1 MRLMH
6 ATSIG
11 ARLYLEQS
19 TAISERSAAA
29 DEDTGKSPVRIGG
42 NALSSLDQLQL
53 PNGPRCGWQR
63 RGGLREAG
71 MYIAATGL
79 LK

>member
-1 MRLMH
+1 MH

-42 NALSSLDQLQL
+42 QL
-53 PNGPRCGWQR
+53 PNGPRA
-63 RGGLREAG
+63 AG
-71 MYIAATGL
+71 NAEGAFGRPVCTSPPRPY
-79 LK
+79 

>member
-11 ARLYLEQS
+11 ARLYFEQS

-29 DEDTGKSPVRIGG
+29 DENTG
-42 NALSSLDQLQL
+42 ASSLTVHARLAA
-53 PNGPRCGWQR
+53 PP
-63 RGGLREAG
+63 GLREAG
-71 MYIAATGL
+71 MYIAATAL